1 MTSTPN
7 ESGAVVPLRSLG
19 QDLLAEAR
27 TVSSG
32 RAARTVVAVP
42 GLRTTLLALTAGRE
56 LAEHQAPGAATLICL
71 AGRARL
77 ATAEREWDLQEDVL
91 VAIPDQRHRLI
102 ADSDTLVLLTVRLD

>member
-7 ESGAVVPLRSLG
+7 EPGAVVSLHSLG
-19 QDLLAEAR
+19 EDLLAEAR
-27 TVSSG
+27 AGRTG
-32 RAARTVVAVP
+32 RAARTVVTVP

-71 AGRARL
+71 TGQARL
-77 ATAEREWDLQEDVL
+77 ATAEQEWNLQEDVL
-91 VAIPDQRHRLI
+91 MAIPDQRHRLV